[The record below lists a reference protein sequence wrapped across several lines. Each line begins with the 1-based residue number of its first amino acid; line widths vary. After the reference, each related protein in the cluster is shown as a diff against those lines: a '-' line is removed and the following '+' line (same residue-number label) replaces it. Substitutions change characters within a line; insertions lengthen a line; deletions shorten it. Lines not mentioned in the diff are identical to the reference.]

1 MAVAQSSVVVLGA
14 LNAALWAGLA
24 LAALVWLVLRRRTKT
39 PAGASGTVGTWDCGY
54 VAPSARMQYSGRS
67 FSEFV
72 SYRLFPRPFRPRT
85 KREMPA
91 SPFPTAGKF
100 SSKCSD
106 PLTDNVYE
114 PSFLRFADSFSR
126 LRWIQQGALHIY
138 LLYIFVVAVAAL
150 AWISWSN
157 WLAL

>member
-1 MAVAQSSVVVLGA
+1 
-14 LNAALWAGLA
+14 
-24 LAALVWLVLRRRTKT
+24 
-39 PAGASGTVGTWDCGY
+39 
-54 VAPSARMQYSGRS
+54 MQYSARS

-72 SYRLFPRPFRPRT
+72 TYRLFPRPLRPRT
-85 KREMPA
+85 KNEMPA
-91 SPFPTAGKF
+91 SPFPAPGSF
-100 SSKCSD
+100 SSRSTD

-114 PSFLRFADSFSR
+114 PIFLRWADRFSR

-150 AWISWSN
+150 AWISWRN